1 MAYTVIGSPISPYVR
16 KVMLALNEKGV
27 SYAHED
33 ANPFAPPEGFREI
46 SPLGRI
52 PAFRH
57 DDRVINDSSIIC
69 RYVDRLEPKV
79 PLYPDEPYLS
89 ARAEW
94 IEEYVDGGMVPIVGP
109 KLFLPRVLGPL
120 LGRPP
125 ADENEI
131 RKVVDEELPTYFDYL
146 ERQLGDNGHFVGN
159 ALTIADVTVAASFGN
174 IRLAGVNPD
183 KKRQPKLHAFIKRMH
198 GRETFK
204 RIMDPVMGL
213 VGKLW
218 KELD

>member
-1 MAYTVIGSPISPYVR
+1 
-16 KVMLALNEKGV
+16 MLALNEKGV
-27 SYAHED
+27 SYEHQD
-33 ANPFAPPEGFREI
+33 VNPFAPPDGFREV

-57 DDRVINDSSIIC
+57 NDRVINDSSVIC
-69 RYVDRLEPKV
+69 RYVDRLERKT
-79 PLYPDEPYLS
+79 PLYPDDPYAC

-94 IEEYVDGGMVPIVGP
+94 IEEYCDGGMVPVVGP

-125 ADENEI
+125 ADEAEI
-131 RKVVDEELPTYFDYL
+131 KKVVDQELPPFFDYL
-146 ERQLGDNGHFVGN
+146 NAQLGDSGHFVGN
-159 ALTIADVTVAASFGN
+159 SMTIADITVAAAFGN
-174 IRLAGVNPD
+174 VRLAGVNPD

-198 GRETFK
+198 GRDTFK
-204 RIMDPVMGL
+204 KIIDPAKEFI
-213 VGKLW
+213 GKLW

>member
-1 MAYTVIGSPISPYVR
+1 MSYVVIGSPISPFVR
-16 KVMLALNEKGV
+16 KVMFALNEKGV
-27 SYAHED
+27 AYD
-33 ANPFAPPEGFREI
+33 LQDVNPFAPPEGFREL

-57 DDRVINDSSIIC
+57 GDRVINDSSVIC
-69 RYVDRLEPKV
+69 RYVDRLERKV
-79 PLYPDEPYLS
+79 PLYPDDPYAS

-94 IEEYVDGGMVPIVGP
+94 FEEYVDSGVMPVSGP
-109 KLFLPRVLGPL
+109 RLFLPRVLGPL

-125 ADENEI
+125 ADENDI
-131 RKVVDEELPTYFDYL
+131 KKVVEEELPKFFDYL
-146 ERQLGDNGHFVGN
+146 DSQLGDSGFFVGN
-159 ALTIADVTVAASFGN
+159 ALTIADISVAAIFGN

-183 KKRQPKLHAFIKRMH
+183 KKRQPKLYAFIKRMH

-204 RIMDPVMGL
+204 KTIDPVKEF

-218 KELD
+218 KEMD

>member
-1 MAYTVIGSPISPYVR
+1 MSYTVIGSPISPFVR

-27 SYAHED
+27 EYELQD
-33 ANPFAPPEGFREI
+33 ANPFAPPEGFKEI

-57 DDRVINDSSIIC
+57 DDRVINDSSVIC
-69 RYVDRLEPKV
+69 RYVDQLERKV
-79 PLYPDEPYLS
+79 SLYPDDPYEC

-94 IEEYVDGGMVPIVGP
+94 IEEYVDGGLVPVAGP

-120 LGRPP
+120 MGRPP
-125 ADENEI
+125 ADEAEI
-131 RKVVDEELPTYFDYL
+131 KNVIDEELPKYFDYL
-146 ERQLGDNGHFVGN
+146 DAQLGDGEYFVGESIS
-159 ALTIADVTVAASFGN
+159 IADVTVSAGFGN

-198 GRETFK
+198 DRDAFK
-204 RIMDPVMGL
+204 KIMDPVRNM

-218 KELD
+218 QELD